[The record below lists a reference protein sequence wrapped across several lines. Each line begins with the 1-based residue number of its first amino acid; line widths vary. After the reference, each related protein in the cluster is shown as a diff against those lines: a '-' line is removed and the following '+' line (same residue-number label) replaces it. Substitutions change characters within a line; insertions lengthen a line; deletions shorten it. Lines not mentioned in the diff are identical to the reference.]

1 MMSMPAS
8 SSQTMYGFFI
18 DPSEI
23 HLFSQD
29 VIWKKKDTTVYRR
42 FLLKSEMNHAERNN
56 ILEVRETM
64 HEKGWETGEVI
75 GQYLLTNTD
84 ENNIRIEY
92 YHAWMEMKK

>member
-1 MMSMPAS
+1 M
-8 SSQTMYGFFI
+8 
-18 DPSEI
+18 
-23 HLFSQD
+23 
-29 VIWKKKDTTVYRR
+29 
-42 FLLKSEMNHAERNN
+42 KSEMNHAERNN